1 MRRLTIALAL
11 FAIAG
16 CYHTS
21 PPVERD
27 PLAMSP
33 RGVTGEVVTSTHTYA
48 GELLAITANDLT
60 MLSENRIVVI
70 PFAIMGKGD
79 FGKIDVMLNGAPST
93 RHFDQLR
100 YASRYP
106 YGIPAPALRDLL
118 AYLQRPKTDTVR

>member
-1 MRRLTIALAL
+1 MSRAFIMLAL
-11 FAIAG
+11 CATAG

-21 PPVERD
+21 PPVARD

-33 RGVTGEVVTSTHTYA
+33 RGVQGSVSTSARTYV

-60 MLSENRIVVI
+60 MLSDSRIVVI
-70 PFAIMGKGD
+70 PFSLVATGD
-79 FGKIDVMLNGAPST
+79 FRDIDVMIRGGPSS

-118 AYLQRPKTDTVR
+118 AYLQAPKTDTVR

>member
-1 MRRLTIALAL
+1 MNRVLMMLAL
-11 FAIAG
+11 CGAAA

-27 PLAMSP
+27 PLALSP
-33 RGVTGEVVTSTHTYA
+33 RGVNGVVATSAQTFS
-48 GELLAITANDLT
+48 GELLTITANDLT

-70 PFAIMGKGD
+70 PFSLMGTGD
-79 FGKIDVMLNGAPST
+79 FRDIDVMLKGAPSS

-106 YGIPAPALRDLL
+106 YGIPVPAMQDLL
-118 AYLQRPKTDTVR
+118 AYLQRPKTDTVK

>member
-1 MRRLTIALAL
+1 MTRVIITVALCVA
-11 FAIAG
+11 AS

-27 PLAMSP
+27 PLALSP
-33 RGVTGEVVTSTHTYA
+33 RGVSGEVATNARTYT
-48 GELLAITANDLT
+48 GELLTITANDLT

-70 PFAIMGKGD
+70 PFSLMGSGD
-79 FGKIDVMLNGAPST
+79 FGSIDVMIKGAPSS

-118 AYLQRPKTDTVR
+118 AYLQRPKTDTVK